1 MLNLARL
8 HSEISNICKTL
19 FSPTTKT
26 LHKIQM
32 KFWNFLLHF
41 SAFLLLGL
49 HTLTHFEIETSLQT
63 LIRLSS
69 RLQLFLAT
77 TQLPSLCAAHLQCK
91 YCECKLRWLRSH
103 QIYFTLCTA
112 KKRCKLTSFT
122 RAMMMSRP
130 DEWIGKKGRKK
141 CRKFSALSSFFL
153 CNENLLWACRRLD
166 NVRAQR
172 EACKYLLPIGYRILL
187 QQQPKWD
194 SGNKK
199 ISTRSHT

>member
-49 HTLTHFEIETSLQT
+49 RTLTHFEIETSLQT
-63 LIRLSS
+63 LFRLSS

-77 TQLPSLCAAHLQCK
+77 TQRAAVSICSANTTNASSVGFVHIKFTSHCVLQK
-91 YCECKLRWLRSH
+91 KM
-103 QIYFTLCTA
+103 QINIFH
-112 KKRCKLTSFT
+112 KRND
-122 RAMMMSRP
+122 ADA
-130 DEWIGKKGRKK
+130 DEWIGKKGRKM

-153 CNENLLWACRRLD
+153 CNETLLWACRRLD

-172 EACKYLLPIGYRILL
+172 ESCKYLSPIGYRILL